1 MEAANIGGGREADVA
16 PAPADPYAGRT
27 AGWIPANPAP
37 LGLAGFAATTFMLSM
52 INANLVNHNALT
64 GVLGLALAYGGI
76 AQLIAG
82 IWEFRTGNTFGA
94 VAFCS
99 YGAFWISFYFLVTVG
114 LKGVPVDASI
124 DSVIGLYLWTWGI
137 FTSLMFFASLRTTG
151 AVAIVFLL
159 LAITF
164 IVLGIGNSALTGGT
178 ADDQRHDQAR
188 RMARTR
194 DRDRRVVHG
203 YRGGPRVDVR
213 PDDPAGLPAESLK
226 DANPTERVKQ
236 VAAREP

>member
-16 PAPADPYAGRT
+16 PAPADPYAGRS
-27 AGWIPANPAP
+27 AGWVPANPAP

-52 INANLVNHNALT
+52 IHSNLVNHNSLT

-76 AQLIAG
+76 AQFVAG

-99 YGAFWISFYFLVTVG
+99 YGAFWISFFFIVQSVG
-114 LKGVPVDASI
+114 KNAPAEVFSGL
-124 DSVIGLYLWTWGI
+124 GLYLWMWGI
-137 FTSLMFFASLRTTG
+137 FTAYMFIASLRTTG

-164 IVLGIGNSALTGGT
+164 IVLGIGNSALAGTLHATNGTIKLGGYIGIVT
-178 ADDQRHDQAR
+178 AVAAWYASFAGVINATF
-188 RMARTR
+188 ARTILPVVPL
-194 DRDRRVVHG
+194 RR
-203 YRGGPRVDVR
+203 
-213 PDDPAGLPAESLK
+213 
-226 DANPTERVKQ
+226 
-236 VAAREP
+236 

>member
-1 MEAANIGGGREADVA
+1 MEAANIGGREADVA

-27 AGWIPANPAP
+27 AGWTPANPAP

-52 INANLVNHNALT
+52 INANLVNHLALT

-114 LKGVPVDASI
+114 LGGVPKGSI

-164 IVLGIGNSALTGGT
+164 IVLGIGNSALTGTLQTTNGT
-178 ADDQRHDQAR
+178 IKLGGYLGLATAIAAWYASFAAVINSTFGRIVAPVFPLR
-188 RMARTR
+188 R
-194 DRDRRVVHG
+194 
-203 YRGGPRVDVR
+203 
-213 PDDPAGLPAESLK
+213 
-226 DANPTERVKQ
+226 
-236 VAAREP
+236 

>member
-1 MEAANIGGGREADVA
+1 MEAANIGGREADVA
-16 PAPADPYAGRT
+16 PAPAADPYAGRT
-27 AGWIPANPAP
+27 AGWTPANPAP

-52 INANLVNHNALT
+52 INTNLVNHLALA

-114 LKGVPVDASI
+114 LGGVPKGSV

-164 IVLGIGNSALTGGT
+164 IVLGIGNSALAGTLNTTNGTIKLGGWLGLAT
-178 ADDQRHDQAR
+178 AA
-188 RMARTR
+188 AAWYTAIAAVLESTFGRT
-194 DRDRRVVHG
+194 V
-203 YRGGPRVDVR
+203 
-213 PDDPAGLPAESLK
+213 LPVFPL
-226 DANPTERVKQ
+226 NR
-236 VAAREP
+236 

>member
-1 MEAANIGGGREADVA
+1 M
-16 PAPADPYAGRT
+16 
-27 AGWIPANPAP
+27 
-37 LGLAGFAATTFMLSM
+37 
-52 INANLVNHNALT
+52 
-64 GVLGLALAYGGI
+64 ALAYGGI

-114 LKGVPVDASI
+114 LKGVPVKDI
-124 DSVIGLYLWTWGI
+124 FSVIGLYLWTWGI

-164 IVLGIGNSALTGGT
+164 IVLGIGNSALTGTLQTTNGT
-178 ADDQRHDQAR
+178 IKL
-188 RMARTR
+188 
-194 DRDRRVVHG
+194 
-203 YRGGPRVDVR
+203 GGWL
-213 PDDPAGLPAESLK
+213 GLAT
-226 DANPTERVKQ
+226 A
-236 VAAREP
+236 VAAWYAAIAAVLESTYGRTILPVWPLNR